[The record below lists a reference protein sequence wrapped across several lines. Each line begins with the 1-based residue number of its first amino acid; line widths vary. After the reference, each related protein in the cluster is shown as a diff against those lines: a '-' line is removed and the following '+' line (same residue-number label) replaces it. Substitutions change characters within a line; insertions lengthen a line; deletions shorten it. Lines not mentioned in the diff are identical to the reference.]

1 MSDGWVDYVYHG
13 NLGAPIRCRGTDDI
27 YDDCA
32 GGIVNNTLRPEV
44 PTWCDPT
51 WKLLMERCWASE
63 PVERPGFSEIASDLR
78 TMAVAT
84 HPKAQGQF
92 HIPSPET
99 SSR

>member
-1 MSDGWVDYVYHG
+1 MLIMEILVLQSDAEELMTY
-13 NLGAPIRCRGTDDI
+13 IME
-27 YDDCA
+27 CA

-44 PTWCDPT
+44 PTWCEPT

-92 HIPSPET
+92 HIPPPET

>member
-1 MSDGWVDYVYHG
+1 
-13 NLGAPIRCRGTDDI
+13 
-27 YDDCA
+27 
-32 GGIVNNTLRPEV
+32 
-44 PTWCDPT
+44 
-51 WKLLMERCWASE
+51 LMERCWASE

-92 HIPSPET
+92 HIPPPET